1 MFFSSGTEEEFTE
14 RDALLTEVNELCTE
28 AAKVKEGK
36 KEALED
42 EKKKE
47 EQGKDIR
54 EAAMQSL
61 KRSGKQAIRTVLG
74 NSMKKY
80 PIRTNYICFTELQVL
95 CHIAVT
101 GVEF

>member
-1 MFFSSGTEEEFTE
+1 
-14 RDALLTEVNELCTE
+14 
-28 AAKVKEGK
+28 
-36 KEALED
+36 
-42 EKKKE
+42 
-47 EQGKDIR
+47 
-54 EAAMQSL
+54 MQSL